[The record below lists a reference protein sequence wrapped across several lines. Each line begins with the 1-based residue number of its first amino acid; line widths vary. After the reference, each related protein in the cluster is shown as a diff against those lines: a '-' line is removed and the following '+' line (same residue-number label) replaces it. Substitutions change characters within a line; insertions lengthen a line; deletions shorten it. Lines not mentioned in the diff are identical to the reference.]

1 MSVFWKDFSD
11 IIKSNIKWFEKS
23 INVTI
28 LHMSLSRCCYLTVWI
43 FWNVNF
49 SGGFNDPIFAWVV
62 RERTRELT
70 NAFFCD
76 GFSVSSCL
84 EQKCIKYWQYHN
96 ISKGGD
102 TELLIFYYIGLFY
115 FISDMTYIVGTSWD
129 VVLQIIIKAFLNDC
143 I

>member
-1 MSVFWKDFSD
+1 MP
-11 IIKSNIKWFEKS
+11 
-23 INVTI
+23 
-28 LHMSLSRCCYLTVWI
+28 LSHIYYLTVST

-76 GFSVSSCL
+76 GFSVSSGL

-102 TELLIFYYIGLFY
+102 TELLIVYYIGLFH
-115 FISDMTYIVGTSWD
+115 FISDMTYIVSTSWD
-129 VVLQIIIKAFLNDC
+129 VVLQIIIKAFFNWLHLVFPLVFWYLTN
-143 I
+143 